1 MEPLFQVET
10 AHDAD
15 AYRHMVT
22 VHYMLHQKN
31 PVWALYALAVVL
43 ALFIWWMAAAGNYT
57 SLSAL
62 GTGVFCLALFL
73 LAVPYVDRSA
83 AKRVC
88 HRMEKQVVKAAKKN
102 DAYAKPIRY
111 RFFEDHLDAADSAG
125 SSETPYGQITDLVE
139 DEPDRVEVPVKMHIG
154 APSVPVVKAGDT
166 VEAGQLIAQC
176 PENALGAQIHAPI
189 AGTVREV
196 GARIVIEKGS
206 R

>member
-10 AHDAD
+10 AHDAN

-62 GTGVFCLALFL
+62 GTGVFCLAFFL
-73 LAVPYVDRSA
+73 LGVPYVDRSA

-88 HRMEKQVVKAAKKN
+88 RRMEKQVVKAAKKN

-111 RFFEDHLDAADSAG
+111 RFFDDHLDAADSTG
-125 SSETPYGQITDLVE
+125 SSQTPYTQTTDLVE
-139 DEPDRVEVPVKMHIG
+139 TEDYLLIFLQSGQCILARKKDFTLGDP
-154 APSVPVVKAGDT
+154 AGLFPLLSQRSGKT
-166 VEAGQLIAQC
+166 
-176 PENALGAQIHAPI
+176 PR
-189 AGTVREV
+189 TFRMT
-196 GARIVIEKGS
+196 EK
-206 R
+206 RR

>member
-22 VHYMLHQKN
+22 VHYMLHQKS
-31 PVWALYALAVVL
+31 PVWTLYALAVVL
-43 ALFIWWMAAAGNYT
+43 ALFIWWMAAAGNYA

-62 GTGVFCLALFL
+62 GTGVFCLAFFL
-73 LAVPYVDRSA
+73 LGVPYVDRSA

-88 HRMEKQVVKAAKKN
+88 RRMEKQVVKAAKKN

-139 DEPDRVEVPVKMHIG
+139 TEDYLLIFLQSGQCILARKRDFTLGDP
-154 APSVPVVKAGDT
+154 AGLFPLLSQRSGKT
-166 VEAGQLIAQC
+166 
-176 PENALGAQIHAPI
+176 PR
-189 AGTVREV
+189 TFRMT
-196 GARIVIEKGS
+196 EK
-206 R
+206 RR

>member
-62 GTGVFCLALFL
+62 GTGVFCLPGL
-73 LAVPYVDRSA
+73 LPAGRPLRRPVRRPPGVPSD
-83 AKRVC
+83 
-88 HRMEKQVVKAAKKN
+88 
-102 DAYAKPIRY
+102 
-111 RFFEDHLDAADSAG
+111 G
-125 SSETPYGQITDLVE
+125 
-139 DEPDRVEVPVKMHIG
+139 
-154 APSVPVVKAGDT
+154 
-166 VEAGQLIAQC
+166 EAGGEGRQ
-176 PENALGAQIHAPI
+176 
-189 AGTVREV
+189 
-196 GARIVIEKGS
+196 EK
-206 R
+206 RRLRQAHPLPLL